1 MDWVGRLT
9 FALRGRVGVA
19 ASTTMGEGGRLQ
31 PRTAPETRR
40 LGSKGLAPLSPFV
53 YGECM
58 ASKTS
63 TTVRLDPEDVEA
75 LERARADGL
84 SASDLIRKGLRTVA
98 ARYYKNRRPPSTG
111 LFVSTDLKLG
121 EESELFADLK
131 K

>member
-1 MDWVGRLT
+1 
-9 FALRGRVGVA
+9 
-19 ASTTMGEGGRLQ
+19 
-31 PRTAPETRR
+31 
-40 LGSKGLAPLSPFV
+40 
-53 YGECM
+53 M